1 MRNTKEASHEARG
14 IYQPGAWIRELAIAK
29 YNKPWSSAQFTRE
42 DFAGLVF
49 NLEQKKPI
57 GRADLRLYSR
67 GEVHEDGGNFFV
79 WLNRVDPRN
88 TPLPENLWGIFEAQL
103 ADGTRI
109 DLGAFRTNVNNI
121 RANLTTIGAQTF
133 PDMPVG
139 TREGVFEIPLEHC
152 IYSDNNLE
160 IVRSHPSA
168 GQPITMLHA
177 LRVIDLSA
185 WRVAR
190 VNMYVP
196 VTGKPKPIAMRP
208 VSITA

>member
-1 MRNTKEASHEARG
+1 
-14 IYQPGAWIRELAIAK
+14 LV
-29 YNKPWSSAQFTRE
+29 SAQFTRE

-139 TREGVFEIPLEHC
+139 TREGVLKSRLNTAFILIITLRLLDHTPPP
-152 IYSDNNLE
+152 DN
-160 IVRSHPSA
+160 RSLCY
-168 GQPITMLHA
+168 ML
-177 LRVIDLSA
+177 
-185 WRVAR
+185 
-190 VNMYVP
+190 
-196 VTGKPKPIAMRP
+196 
-208 VSITA
+208 